1 MTYLFLYVV
10 ISLGH
15 IVHLR
20 VSSSCHRSQK
30 IFSNMF
36 TEKKKKLAYKWI
48 HTIQT
53 HVVQGSA
60 VYAPWGDAVLSM

>member
-1 MTYLFLYVV
+1 MTYLFLHVV

-30 IFSNMF
+30 IFPICLL
-36 TEKKKKLAYKWI
+36 KKKKKSLPI
-48 HTIQT
+48 N
-53 HVVQGSA
+53 GSTQFKHMLFKGQL
-60 VYAPWGDAVLSM
+60 YMPPGGMQC